1 MIWGIGSAELSAG
14 LTGESM
20 VEVPFQVTRELTG
33 AGPWLTPSLS
43 RYISIE
49 WDAPAKLLP
58 EETYTLTLKLNGND
72 VPQTLGG
79 TLHLRQF
86 SENEELRRTYP
97 VPLPISVKKT
107 VENEEEA
114 EEGSEEE
121 TEEPSG
127 EATISAVTGAADFGT
142 SGAAPGQIIS
152 IWGRGLGPKKLASLT
167 VGANGRVSDY
177 LADTQVLVDGVA
189 APVLAA
195 TENQINAVI
204 PFTLAGKAQADII
217 VTHKGRVSNSV
228 RVPLKEASPA
238 LFTINGKGFGPA
250 AALNQNGTL
259 NTGDNAAAR
268 GSVVVFYATGLGVY
282 NQPFT
287 GAEVVGATLPQTAN
301 PVSVIIGGVPA
312 QVQYAGGA
320 PGMVSAV
327 VQLNVLIA
335 PQTPVGDAV
344 PVRIQ
349 VGGATSP
356 PNVTIAVK

>member
-1 MIWGIGSAELSAG
+1 
-14 LTGESM
+14 
-20 VEVPFQVTRELTG
+20 VPFQVTRELTG

-58 EETYTLTLKLNGND
+58 EETYTLTLKLNGNQ
-72 VPQTLGG
+72 VPHTLGG

-97 VPLPISVKKT
+97 VPLPISVRRND
-107 VENEEEA
+107 ESGEEDEGGEQEA
-114 EEGSEEE
+114 EE
-121 TEEPSG
+121 PAG
-127 EATISAVTGAADFGT
+127 EATISAVTGAADFGAG
-142 SGAAPGQIIS
+142 GAAPGQIIS
-152 IWGRGLGPKKLASLT
+152 IWGKGLGPKKLASLT
-167 VGANGRVSDY
+167 VGPNGKVSDY

-204 PFTLAGKAQADII
+204 PFTLAGKPQVDIV
-217 VTHKGRVSNSV
+217 VTHKGRVSNSF
-228 RVPLKEASPA
+228 RVLLKEASPA

-259 NTGDNAAAR
+259 NTADNTAAR

-282 NQPFT
+282 KQPLT
-287 GAEVVGATLPQTAN
+287 GAEVVAATLPQTAN
-301 PVSVIIGGVPA
+301 AVSVTIGGVPA

-327 VQLNVLIA
+327 VQLNVLIS

-344 PVRIQ
+344 PLRIQ
-349 VGGATSP
+349 VGNATSP